1 MQIYIQWVFYD
12 YDCDNGTCTSK
23 NKIKSFHNISIS
35 FEFEN
40 AGENHTQSSGTDKLI
55 SVVYNFAQFVNH
67 ISAVLC
73 ANMCSIS
80 EL

>member
-1 MQIYIQWVFYD
+1 MIMIVIMAPAHLKIR
-12 YDCDNGTCTSK
+12 SK
-23 NKIKSFHNISIS
+23 TFITYRFPL
-35 FEFEN
+35 FEN